1 MVRGGGS
8 LLVFQKQLAPV
19 VSTQIN
25 CYLSD
30 LDAFSLLSIPQKSKT
45 TRKIYEYTDDKMI
58 ITEKYN
64 CYTLG
69 RITGNKKKKNKE
81 SHTPLLFFLAII

>member
-58 ITEKYN
+58 HNGKIQLLHVRQDYRKQKEK
-64 CYTLG
+64 
-69 RITGNKKKKNKE
+69 K
-81 SHTPLLFFLAII
+81 